1 MKPFSIYHHPAIGFV
16 AVKQGFS
23 WPGFLFSGIWLLV
36 KRLWKYA
43 LVVYML
49 MLILHLPD
57 LLSKLSIGEADM
69 LLPLRILLLPF
80 FFVVAFVV
88 GKKGNEWRE
97 RDLEKKGFQFISTTL
112 ADSPRKAIAQ
122 ANEPSKGAI
131 PSGKQ
136 SRISVFCETTR

>member
-1 MKPFSIYHHPAIGFV
+1 MKPFSIYQHPAIGFV

-23 WPGFLFSGIWLLV
+23 WPGFFFSGIWLMV

-49 MLILHLPD
+49 MLILQLPD
-57 LLSKLSIGEADM
+57 LLSKLSIDEADM
-69 LLPLRILLLPF
+69 LLPLQILVLPF

-112 ADSPRKAIAQ
+112 ADSPQKAIAQ
-122 ANEPSKGAI
+122 ANESSKDVNPSD
-131 PSGKQ
+131 KQ
-136 SRISVFCETTR
+136 SRISNVCETTH